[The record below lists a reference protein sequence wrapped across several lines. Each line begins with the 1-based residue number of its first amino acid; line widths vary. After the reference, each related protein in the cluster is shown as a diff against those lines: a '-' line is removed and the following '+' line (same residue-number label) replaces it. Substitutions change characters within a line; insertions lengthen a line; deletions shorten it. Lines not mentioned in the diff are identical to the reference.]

1 MAKPLVVAGFRYG
14 GYNQRPLARH
24 VPYRC
29 NLFEAKQLLY
39 GEEEAFK
46 VTTFSPPM

>member
-1 MAKPLVVAGFRYG
+1 MDTTSVPL
-14 GYNQRPLARH
+14 LDM
-24 VPYRC
+24 YRC